1 MPNYDPKGTT
11 RRRKGCC
18 YCCCGTKKR
27 TISCLL
33 CMAVFIVVIVLACY
47 FFIPRK
53 PTLCVAVGYPNE
65 FSATRDGFNVSIP
78 VNTSVANPN
87 YYGFSLD
94 EVIVNLV
101 YKVSVPLSDSTE
113 DTTLSTVTA
122 PDIHIRARGNST
134 NTLTVIMQSTADNSR
149 AYEEIFQDCSPS
161 GTTTLYINA
170 QVTVLKR
177 IHITVP
183 NQEIRIQCSTVQA
196 VGAAALLPAGSAR
209 LVNSTTTQNNTYC
222 KKASW

>member
-1 MPNYDPKGTT
+1 
-11 RRRKGCC
+11 
-18 YCCCGTKKR
+18 
-27 TISCLL
+27 
-33 CMAVFIVVIVLACY
+33 MAMFIVVIVLACY

-65 FSATRDGFNVSIP
+65 FSATSSGFNISIP

-101 YKVSVPLSDSTE
+101 YKVSVPFGDTTE

-134 NTLTVIMQSTADNSR
+134 NTLTVVLQSTADNSR
-149 AYEEIFQDCSPS
+149 AYGEILQDCTPS
-161 GTTTLYINA
+161 GTTTMYINA

-183 NQEIRIQCSTVQA
+183 DQAIQIQCSTVSA
-196 VGAAALLPAGSAR
+196 VGAVTLLPGAASAAR
-209 LVNSTTTQNNTYC
+209 LVNSNTTQNSTYC